1 MTSSLGPVML
11 NDKMNRCFMWPRM
24 LEDILQQLNHS
35 QVMVSCNAQRHD
47 AVVDG
52 KMKRRSPLLQLD
64 DDETDLDDDETC
76 NIYFKNSMFVGQE
89 FGMSGQGSSIA
100 L

>member
-1 MTSSLGPVML
+1 ML

-24 LEDILQQLNHS
+24 LDDVLQQLNHS
-35 QVMVSCNAQRHD
+35 QVMVSCNAQRLD
-47 AVVDG
+47 AVFDG
-52 KMKRRSPLLQLD
+52 KMKRRPPFLQLD
-64 DDETDLDDDETC
+64 DDETDLDDNKTC
-76 NIYFKNSMFVGQE
+76 NIYFKNSNCVGQE